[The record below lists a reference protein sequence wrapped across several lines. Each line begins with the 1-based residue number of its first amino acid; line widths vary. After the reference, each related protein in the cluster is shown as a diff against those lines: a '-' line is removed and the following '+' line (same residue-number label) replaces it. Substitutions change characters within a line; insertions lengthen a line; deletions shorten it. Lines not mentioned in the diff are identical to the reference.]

1 MTDKYHEG
9 ICMMCHKSPIQ
20 VRHIDLYLI
29 GSEGF
34 WCCKACENEVL
45 EFIREKRRKA
55 TQEAK
60 QRWKERKNAKQ

>member
-1 MTDKYHEG
+1 MSDKYHDG

-34 WCCKACENEVL
+34 WCCRGCENEVL
-45 EFIREKRRKA
+45 EFIREKSRKV
-55 TQEAK
+55 TREAK
-60 QRWKERKNAKQ
+60 QRWKEKNKS